1 MASDMTARYVAE
13 AQASTSSGTEQ
24 RQSIR
29 GGYYAA
35 QAQLDHK
42 ATREIS
48 RVPHTERSSRASRIS
63 KRGGRF
69 GPARAPFPEPQK
81 PATEHVRLQAVICR
95 CCTSA
100 WANLIALRS
109 PHALQV

>member
-48 RVPHTERSSRASRIS
+48 RVPHTAPRAEGAQEKQQSVPN
-63 KRGGRF
+63 K
-69 GPARAPFPEPQK
+69 
-81 PATEHVRLQAVICR
+81 
-95 CCTSA
+95 
-100 WANLIALRS
+100 
-109 PHALQV
+109 

>member
-1 MASDMTARYVAE
+1 MWRRLKPAPVLELSNDNLSAADIMRLRLNWITKLLERLAE
-13 AQASTSSGTEQ
+13 CHILHLA
-24 RQSIR
+24 
-29 GGYYAA
+29 
-35 QAQLDHK
+35 LK
-42 ATREIS
+42 A
-48 RVPHTERSSRASRIS
+48 PKRSSRASRIS